1 MNNTIKTTDELIVH
15 LKKLGAAYRKSYK
28 FCGRVNTVLQVT
40 SGVIGCSAVLAL
52 VPAIPVFVTFV
63 GAVPPAV
70 TVLLNKLKISE
81 KKSIL
86 KIHHH
91 KIKQILSQAC
101 IETAGGV
108 EETKVIANAF
118 SELMKIQKEET
129 YTTPFEMYMKEYKLN
144 GYE

>member
-1 MNNTIKTTDELIVH
+1 MNTIKTTDELIVH

-28 FCGRVNTVLQVT
+28 FCGRVNTVLQLT
-40 SGVIGCSAVLAL
+40 SGIIGCSALLAL

-70 TVLLNKLKISE
+70 TVLLNKLKILE

-91 KIKQILSQAC
+91 KVKQILSQAC
-101 IETAGGV
+101 IETAEGI
-108 EETKVIANAF
+108 EQTKVISNAF
-118 SELMKIQKEET
+118 SELMKMQMEKKLIQHLLKCI
-129 YTTPFEMYMKEYKLN
+129 
-144 GYE
+144 